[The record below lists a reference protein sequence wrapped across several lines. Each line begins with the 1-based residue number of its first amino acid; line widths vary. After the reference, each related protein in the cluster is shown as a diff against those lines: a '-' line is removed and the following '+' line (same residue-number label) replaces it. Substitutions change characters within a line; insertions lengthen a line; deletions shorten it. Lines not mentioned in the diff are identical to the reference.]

1 MKKNKNIL
9 ILGNGSIGRK
19 HNQVLKKY
27 FNDYTVKVIP
37 RKFKNRKINDIKTIY
52 NINKNLFNRSN
63 IILICTPTIY
73 HISHLE
79 FFLNLNKK
87 IFLEKPLS
95 LNFNEINRKIK
106 SKTFYVGYVLRH
118 HPIISRIKKDLE
130 NKRYGKIFHIEI
142 NCLSNVLNW
151 RKKSSKNFMS
161 INKNL
166 GGGVLREL
174 SHEIDLLL
182 YLKNDFNKLNAK
194 VTYSK
199 IFKKKID
206 TIANINIFNKSVTS
220 TIKLNMISEFEKR
233 DIIIYTE
240 KMNVHA
246 DLLNN
251 VLSASS
257 NNKVNKIIYKSTM
270 ETLYKIQMND
280 FLNNFN
286 TLNKI
291 SENIK
296 NYIKVMKIIS
306 LSEESN
312 KKNKTF
318 TI

>member
-9 ILGNGSIGRK
+9 ILGNGSIGKK

-27 FNDYTVKVIP
+27 FNDYTVKVVP
-37 RKFKNRKINDIKTIY
+37 RNFNNRKINDIKTIY
-52 NINKNLFNRSN
+52 NINKDLFNVSN
-63 IILICTPTIY
+63 IILICTPTVY

-106 SKTFYVGYVLRH
+106 SKVFYVGYVLRH
-118 HPIISRIKKDLE
+118 HPIISKIKKDLE
-130 NKRYGKIFHIEI
+130 NKKYGKIFHIEI
-142 NCLSNVLNW
+142 NCSSNVLNW

-161 INKNL
+161 INKSL

-194 VTYSK
+194 VINSK
-199 IFKKKID
+199 ILKNKID
-206 TIANINIFNKSVTS
+206 TIANINIFNQSVTA
-220 TIKLNMISEFEKR
+220 TINLNMISEFEKR
-233 DIIIYTE
+233 DIIIYTD
-240 KMNVHA
+240 KMNIHA
-246 DLLNN
+246 NLLNN
-251 VLSASS
+251 VFSAYT
-257 NNKVNKIIYKSTM
+257 NNKVRKIIFKSSM
-270 ETLYKIQMND
+270 ETLYKNQMND

-286 TLNKI
+286 NLNKI
-291 SENIK
+291 DQNIK

-306 LSEESN
+306 LSEESS
-312 KKNKTF
+312 KTNKTF